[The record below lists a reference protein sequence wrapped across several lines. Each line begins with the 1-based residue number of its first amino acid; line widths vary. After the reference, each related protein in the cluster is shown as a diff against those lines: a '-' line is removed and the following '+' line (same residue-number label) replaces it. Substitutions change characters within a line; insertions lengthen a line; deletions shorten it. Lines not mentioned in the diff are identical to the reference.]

1 MIRRFAFL
9 VILSTIIL
17 SGCYYKFYDYLFY
30 DQELHG
36 IQISGQVAGID
47 IIDLRAKSLISEIKI
62 PNSQFLGYD
71 VIAHP
76 ALTNNHKELLD
87 MKVRSYFTNSGAKL
101 NVVCYIVNT
110 VKKAK
115 ASMFKSSEFALVEMS
130 IAIYDEHDKLLDFV
144 TSTFSH
150 EHKPSGS
157 VKYEIDD
164 MFEKALRCVV
174 YQCFDEFKNIKK
186 TVTLGRAYRYSV
198 VKKEENNPE

>member
-1 MIRRFAFL
+1 MIRRFAF
-9 VILSTIIL
+9 ILIIGTLFL
-17 SGCYYKFYDYLFY
+17 SGCSYKFYDFLFY

-36 IQISGQVAGID
+36 IQISGRVAGID

-76 ALTNNHKELLD
+76 ALTNSHKELID
-87 MKVRSYFTNSGAKL
+87 MKVRSYFTNSGEKL
-101 NVVCYIVNT
+101 KVVCYIVNT

-150 EHKPSGS
+150 EHKPTGS
-157 VKYEIDD
+157 VQYEIEYL
-164 MFEKALRCVV
+164 FEKALRSVI

-198 VKKEENNPE
+198 VKKEELQSE

>member
-1 MIRRFAFL
+1 MIRKFAFL
-9 VILSTIIL
+9 LILSSLFL
-17 SGCYYKFYDYLFY
+17 SGCYYKFYDFLFY

-36 IQISGQVAGID
+36 IQISGRVAGID

-76 ALTNNHKELLD
+76 ALTNAHKELLD
-87 MKVRSYFTNSGAKL
+87 MKVRSYFTNTGEKL
-101 NVVCYIVNT
+101 KVVCYIVNT

-150 EHKPSGS
+150 EHKPNGS
-157 VKYEIDD
+157 VKYEIEY
-164 MFEKALRCVV
+164 MFKKALRSVV

-198 VKKEENNPE
+198 VKKEELQFE